1 MIIKLPLP
9 RGKKILIK
17 EKEDVDFDTPLIKV
31 IDTKDI
37 KIPISQELDISP
49 KKIFLSLTK
58 NIGDQVK
65 IGDVLARKKG
75 LLSERKYIS
84 DYTGVLKV
92 IDHDDGSIILT
103 VTEKEGEKINS
114 FFKGTVNKING
125 DNIELDVQNAEK
137 FDLNEASDF
146 FGGEIMAI
154 DEKNLG
160 KIKEDISSKILLIKK
175 IEPYNQLKLEVIGA
189 AGYITISRL
198 SKQIDIPYARIQND
212 EDWEKI
218 KKLNLP
224 YCSIIKGENIA
235 YFYR

>member
-9 RGKKILIK
+9 KGKKILIK
-17 EKEDVDFDTPLIKV
+17 EKDEVDFDTPLIKV
-31 IDTKDI
+31 LDTKDI

-49 KKIFLSLTK
+49 KKIFMSLTK
-58 NIGDQVK
+58 NIGEQIK
-65 IGDVLARKKG
+65 LGDVIARKKG
-75 LLSERKYIS
+75 LLSEKKYIS
-84 DYTGVLKV
+84 DYTGILKE
-92 IDHDDGSIILT
+92 IDHDDGSIIMT

-114 FFKGTVNKING
+114 FFKGTVNKINE
-125 DNIELDVQNAEK
+125 DTVELDVQDAEK
-137 FDLNEASDF
+137 FELNEASDF
-146 FGGEIMAI
+146 FGGEVMTI
-154 DEKNLG
+154 DEKNLS

-175 IEPYNQLKLEVIGA
+175 IETYNQLKLEVIGA
-189 AGYITISRL
+189 AGYITIEPL
-198 SKQIDIPYARIQND
+198 SKQIDIPYARIQNN